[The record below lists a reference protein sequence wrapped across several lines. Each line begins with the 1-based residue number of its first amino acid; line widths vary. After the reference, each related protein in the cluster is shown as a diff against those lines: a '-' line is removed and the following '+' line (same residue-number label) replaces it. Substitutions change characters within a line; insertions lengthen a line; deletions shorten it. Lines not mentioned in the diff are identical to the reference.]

1 MTDFENGYR
10 EGVKFATDFLRAVA
24 IAAASE
30 SSPEE
35 VAPFL
40 AEALKSVAKA
50 IDHSAERLRLSQP
63 IDRRRGGRSYPTL
76 GKYPPAKPGAL
87 GLEPLE
93 AAEGVADAAP

>member
-30 SSPEE
+30 RSPEG
-35 VAPFL
+35 VAPLL

-50 IDHSAERLRLSQP
+50 IDDSAESYGCLSQ
-63 IDRRRGGRSYPTL
+63 
-76 GKYPPAKPGAL
+76 
-87 GLEPLE
+87 
-93 AAEGVADAAP
+93 

>member
-30 SSPEE
+30 SSSPEG

-40 AEALKSVAKA
+40 AEALKSIAKA
-50 IDHSAERLRLSQP
+50 IDHSAERGYGCLSQ
-63 IDRRRGGRSYPTL
+63 
-76 GKYPPAKPGAL
+76 
-87 GLEPLE
+87 
-93 AAEGVADAAP
+93 